1 MPPQGL
7 FQAQEGVGKWAPEAM
22 ASTVVKLSTLIFCF
36 FVQHL
41 ALTPTTVGIMQKA
54 YNNFMME
61 IRK

>member
-22 ASTVVKLSTLIFCF
+22 ASTVVKLSTLY

-41 ALTPTTVGIMQKA
+41 ALTPTTCIITLTTNNAKGI
-54 YNNFMME
+54 
-61 IRK
+61 

>member
-22 ASTVVKLSTLIFCF
+22 ASTVELSTLY

-41 ALTPTTVGIMQKA
+41 ALTPTICIITLTTNNAKGI
-54 YNNFMME
+54 
-61 IRK
+61 